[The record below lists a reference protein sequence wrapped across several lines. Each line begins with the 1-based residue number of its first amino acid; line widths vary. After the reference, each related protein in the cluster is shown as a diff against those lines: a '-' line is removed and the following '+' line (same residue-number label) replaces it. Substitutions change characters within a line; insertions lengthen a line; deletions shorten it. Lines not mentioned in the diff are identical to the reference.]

1 MFMKKLSTKIII
13 TAVVACLLCTSIL
26 GINSMLTMSRSN
38 KANIEEMK
46 QIYNENFDMLVKY
59 EVETAVSILKVLHA
73 KYEAGDMT
81 LEEAKKLGADI
92 IRELRYGEEGYFWTD
107 TSEGVNVVLLG
118 NATEGTNRYNAQD
131 VNGTYFI
138 QNIIKA
144 GMSGGGYSEW
154 WFPKK
159 DETEPSP
166 KRGYSLYFEPFDW
179 IVGTGNYIDDIE
191 DTLTSKEQVF
201 RQTASKY
208 RNTQLLF
215 VALASAVSIL
225 FALYTGKR
233 ISRPITGVTDI
244 LNKTS
249 GFDLSDDKELELIL
263 KKYKDETGIMAKALK
278 NMREALRNMV
288 GNILGASETIS
299 ESVKLVSNVAND
311 LNLQATDSSA
321 IIEELSAGL
330 EETSASA
337 EEMNAATSE
346 IETAVNNIL
355 TKAEEGTSK
364 AAEIDERA
372 KILKENS
379 IRSARSSQDLYR
391 TTKDM
396 VEKAIANSQIA
407 NEINVLTE
415 AILGIA
421 AQTNLLSLNASI
433 EAARA
438 GEAGRGFTVVANE
451 IKLLSEQS
459 AKMANK
465 IQSTTNA
472 VIASVKELSDAA
484 ETLLNFVDT
493 QVNED
498 YGTMLQ
504 TSEQYA
510 KNSEFINNLF
520 MKFHKTA
527 ENLGNSIRD
536 IITAIGEVSQTV
548 SEGASG
554 AYNMAGNMS
563 KMLEKVVSIHE
574 NMKSNLTEVKKLN
587 QLVAQFSI

>member
-1 MFMKKLSTKIII
+1 MRKISSKIII
-13 TAVVACLLCTSIL
+13 TAVAACLLSTCIL
-26 GINSMLTMSRSN
+26 GLNSLFTMRELN
-38 KANIEEMK
+38 KSQIEEMK
-46 QIYNENFDMLVKY
+46 QIYNENFDLIVKY
-59 EVETAVSILKVLHA
+59 EVETAVSMLKVINE
-73 KYEAGDMT
+73 KYETGEMT
-81 LEEAKKLGADI
+81 LDEAKKLGADL
-92 IRELRYGEEGYFWTD
+92 LRDLRFGEEGYFWTD
-107 TSEGVNVVLLG
+107 TSEGINVVLLG
-118 NATEGTNRYNAQD
+118 SETEGTYRYDAQD

-179 IVGTGNYIDDIE
+179 IVGTGNYIDDIDAVLE
-191 DTLTSKEQVF
+191 AKTQAYQKTGNRYSG
-201 RQTASKY
+201 
-208 RNTQLLF
+208 TQLIF
-215 VALASAVSIL
+215 VAIASVLSIL
-225 FALYTGKR
+225 LALFMGKR
-233 ISRPITGVTDI
+233 ISRPISGVTNI

-249 GFDLSDDKELELIL
+249 KFDLSEDKELDIIL
-263 KKYKDETGIMAKALK
+263 SKYKDETGIMAKALK
-278 NMREALRNMV
+278 NVRESLRNMV
-288 GNILGASETIS
+288 INIVDASESIS
-299 ESVKLVSNVAND
+299 GSASMVSDVAND
-311 LNLQATDSSA
+311 LNLQATESSA

-337 EEMNAATSE
+337 QEMNAASNM
-346 IETAVNNIL
+346 IETAINNIMV
-355 TKAEEGTSK
+355 KAEEGTLK

-372 KILKENS
+372 KALKENS
-379 IRSARSSQDLYR
+379 IKSAQSSQDIYR

-396 VEKAIANSQIA
+396 VEKAITNSQIA

-421 AQTNLLSLNASI
+421 SQTNLLSLNASI
-433 EAARA
+433 EAAGA

-451 IKLLSEQS
+451 IKQLSEQS
-459 AKMANK
+459 ASMANK

-472 VIASVKELSDAA
+472 VIASVKELSDAS

-493 QVNED
+493 QVNDD
-498 YGTMLQ
+498 YGTMLE

-510 KNSEFINNLF
+510 QDSAFVNNLVMDF
-520 MKFHKTA
+520 RKTA
-527 ENLGNSIRD
+527 ENLNASIRD
-536 IITAIGEVSQTV
+536 IINAISEVSQTV

-574 NMKSNLTEVKKLN
+574 NMKSNLLEVESLN
-587 QLVAQFSI
+587 KLVAQFAI

>member
-1 MFMKKLSTKIII
+1 MKKLSTKIII

-215 VALASAVSIL
+215 VAVASAVSIL

-233 ISRPITGVTDI
+233 IPRPITGVTYI

-510 KNSEFINNLF
+510 KDSEFINNLF
-520 MKFHKTA
+520 MEFHKTA

>member
-1 MFMKKLSTKIII
+1 MKKLSSKIII

-26 GINSMLTMSRSN
+26 GINSMLTMSKLN
-38 KANIEEMK
+38 KAQIEEMK
-46 QIYNENFDMLVKY
+46 QIYNENFDILVKY
-59 EVETAVSILKVLHA
+59 EVDTAVSILKVLHA
-73 KYEAGDMT
+73 KYEAGEMT
-81 LEEAKKLGADI
+81 LEETKKLSADI

-107 TSEGVNVVLLG
+107 TSEGLNVVLLG

-144 GMSGGGYSEW
+144 GTSGGGYSEW

-159 DETEPSP
+159 NETEPSP
-166 KRGYSLYFEPFDW
+166 KRGYSLYFEPYDW
-179 IVGTGNYIDDIE
+179 IVGTGNYVDDIE
-191 DTLTSKEQVF
+191 EILTAKEQDF
-201 RQTASKY
+201 QQTGRKY
-208 RNTQLLF
+208 STTQLLF
-215 VALASAVSIL
+215 VAFASAASIL
-225 FALYTGKR
+225 LAFFMGKW
-233 ISRPITGVTDI
+233 ISRPITGVTKI

-249 GFDLSDDKELELIL
+249 KFDLTNDNELELIL
-263 KKYKDETGIMAKALK
+263 KKYKDETGVMAKALK
-278 NMREALRNMV
+278 NVREALRNMV
-288 GNILGASETIS
+288 GNILDASEHIS
-299 ESVKLVSNVAND
+299 ESADLVSNVAND
-311 LNLQATDSSA
+311 LNLQATESSA

-337 EEMNAATSE
+337 EEMNATTSE

-364 AAEIDERA
+364 AAEIDNRA
-372 KILKENS
+372 KALKDNS
-379 IRSARSSQDLYR
+379 IKSAQSSQDIYR

-438 GEAGRGFTVVANE
+438 GETGRGFTVVANQ
-451 IKLLSEQS
+451 IKQLSEQS
-459 AKMANK
+459 ASMANK
-465 IQSTTNA
+465 IRNTTNA
-472 VIASVKELSDAA
+472 VIASVNELSDAS

-498 YGTMLQ
+498 YGTMLK

-510 KNSEFINNLF
+510 KDAEFVNNLVMDF
-520 MKFHKTA
+520 RKTA
-527 ENLGNSIRD
+527 ENLSLSIRD
-536 IITAIGEVSQTV
+536 IITAIGEVSMTV

-554 AYNMAGNMS
+554 AYSMAENMS
-563 KMLEKVVSIHE
+563 VMLEKVVTIHE
-574 NMKSNLTEVKKLN
+574 NMKRNLAEVDKLDK
-587 QLVAQFSI
+587 LVSQFAI

>member
-1 MFMKKLSTKIII
+1 MKKLSTKIII

-510 KNSEFINNLF
+510 KDSEFINNLF
-520 MKFHKTA
+520 MEFHKTA

>member
-1 MFMKKLSTKIII
+1 MKKLSTKIII

>member
-1 MFMKKLSTKIII
+1 MKKLSTKIII

-510 KNSEFINNLF
+510 KDSEFINNLF

-554 AYNMAGNMS
+554 AYNMAENMS